1 MFWLRNKKFN
11 FKGHILKI
19 LILAAGGVPPPI
31 LKLKKL
37 KTLILKYHLL
47 KFIPDEVRELVSLK
61 EFDVSHNPQLT
72 SLTAELSGLPL
83 KSELFL

>member
-1 MFWLRNKKFN
+1 M
-11 FKGHILKI
+11 KI
-19 LILAAGGVPPPI
+19 HFVAAGGVPSPI

-83 KSELFL
+83 KSKLLV